1 MLSENNKRKYFT
13 VNLMDESESD
23 IVGPSPDDIAVNPGA
38 AVDAE
43 KISARQ
49 SMWMLF
55 LLLGLAVLMAEW
67 YFWLKF
73 G

>member
-1 MLSENNKRKYFT
+1 
-13 VNLMDESESD
+13 MDASESD
-23 IVGPSPDDIAVNPGA
+23 IVGPGPDDIAANPGK

-43 KISARQ
+43 KISAHQ

-55 LLLGLAVLMAEW
+55 LLLGLAVLMVEW